1 LIIVGVLFNDDKL
14 IAGVMESMK
23 IKNKASSLTTPVI
36 LIKGNNNTGDNL
48 SPEITTSVSLT
59 LVNNLWHR
67 TGDKYKVANI
77 SANFRKNSKWPL
89 VPGGTQIHEKKPEA
103 KNLVSDSL

>member
-1 LIIVGVLFNDDKL
+1 LQLFLTPAINYRPCHCYWRKIIASRFYWCLIIVGVLVTDDKL

-23 IKNKASSLTTPVI
+23 IKNKASSPTTPAI

-59 LVNNLWHR
+59 LVNNL
-67 TGDKYKVANI
+67 
-77 SANFRKNSKWPL
+77 
-89 VPGGTQIHEKKPEA
+89 
-103 KNLVSDSL
+103 